1 MKLCLTG
8 PQVLW
13 LFDWHGGQ
21 GDPIYA
27 VASRAYKPY
36 DRDPDH
42 PPGMCLEISERE
54 YEALRA
60 LARDIREERA
70 GYRGVRQA
78 KRHASAIL
86 RRLGP
91 RPL

>member
-8 PQVLW
+8 PQILW

-27 VASRAYKPY
+27 VASRGYA
-36 DRDPDH
+36 RAGNDPDH
-42 PPGMCLEISERE
+42 PPGVCLEISERE
-54 YEALRA
+54 YEAIRS
-60 LARDIREERA
+60 LAENIREERA
-70 GYRGVRQA
+70 GYRGVRQD
-78 KRHASAIL
+78 KRCASAVL